1 MNKDADSALKILDS
15 LLEYKADF
23 SRHFKMQWKTLFFV
37 IAFLFASLDGKCART
52 DSLLVRYSDWNR
64 VTTNVS
70 TCSNYEWRNGYE
82 KEYLISS
89 SCYIDSLKN
98 LLANI
103 QETDNIY
110 FPVLCKLYIFDSDT
124 VKQTICMNKA
134 YLKYKGKTYTNN
146 ETIINY
152 INHLMQMH
160 TPYNS
165 GGRFWPDITGA
176 NYIGG
181 RSALYQLLT
190 KKIDEITH
198 QKSCINTIIMNI
210 TCRAD
215 KDGKTTDAEIKVV
228 KPSQTTEIE
237 KLIVKELKEYIIN
250 NIYWEEDLDREI
262 YDVIYFTI
270 RYH

>member
-1 MNKDADSALKILDS
+1 M
-15 LLEYKADF
+15 
-23 SRHFKMQWKTLFFV
+23 KTLFFV
-37 IAFLFASLDGKCART
+37 IAFIIASLDAKCAGT
-52 DSLLVRYSDWNR
+52 DSLLIRYSDWNE
-64 VTTNVS
+64 VTTNIS
-70 TCSNYEWRNGYE
+70 TCSNFEWRNGYE

-98 LLANI
+98 LLAKV

-110 FPVLCKLYIFDSDT
+110 FPVLSKLYIFDSDT

-134 YLKYKGKTYTNN
+134 YLKCKGKTYTNN

-152 INHLMQMH
+152 INYLMQMH

-165 GGRFWPDITGA
+165 ERRFWPDIIGA

-181 RSALYQLLT
+181 IKALNQLLT
-190 KKIDEITH
+190 KKIDEITY
-198 QKSCINTIIMNI
+198 QTSCVNTIIMNI
-210 TCRAD
+210 TCRAN

-228 KPSQTTEIE
+228 RPYQITEIE
-237 KLIVKELKEYIIN
+237 RLIVKELKEYIIN
-250 NIYWEEDLDREI
+250 NIYWEADLDREI

-270 RYH
+270 RYSRTKSIDN